1 MQNINNLFGING
13 IGFVILAIFIF
24 FVLREL
30 FTWYWK
36 LNKIVKLLEDIEEN
50 TRPKEKVTLNSEVS
64 E

>member
-1 MQNINNLFGING
+1 MQNITNLFGFNG
-13 IGFVILAIFIF
+13 VGFLIFVIFIF

-36 LNKIVKLLEDIEEN
+36 LNKIVRLLEDIEEN
-50 TRPKEKVTLNSEVS
+50 TRPKEAVTLKSEVS